1 MSITT
6 KMSVDDVKRK
16 AEKSPE
22 TDITQP
28 RLRRRGSLPDLHEPK
43 SMSVPEIVKRGFM
56 DPGVIKDVIP
66 VITACLQPQIE
77 KTIELAFAST
87 IDSAVNKAIEKFKTD
102 IMQPML
108 KHKDDEITELK
119 NKLEQKNQKISDLE
133 TKVVKLEKSHK
144 DLEQYGRRQS
154 IRLNNVQLPDIADCE
169 QVVLNV
175 LNKAMPIHGKINAD
189 ETERFHP
196 IGKPNR
202 KGNRQVIVK
211 FLSYKTKARVY
222 DARFN
227 LRNVYMTEDL
237 TKSNQAI
244 ASLLLKSKKAK
255 KVLKF
260 WSRDAKF
267 FAKAHMLQPAFRIKT
282 ESDVEDM
289 IIDALDRGLLLEN
302 HDDIDSE
309 SEADMGEVLATGLM
323 GATQGASGMD

>member
-1 MSITT
+1 
-6 KMSVDDVKRK
+6 
-16 AEKSPE
+16 
-22 TDITQP
+22 
-28 RLRRRGSLPDLHEPK
+28 
-43 SMSVPEIVKRGFM
+43 M

-133 TKVVKLEKSHK
+133 TKVVKLEKSHN

-189 ETERFHP
+189 EIERCHP